1 MKVTILILLAITLG
15 VFAQSNCPLS
25 GPYECTG
32 GQINGIDFGDD
43 ADDDFFRYFYTAGD
57 VRMGDSCTLLQ
68 EGTYT
73 VSGTTI
79 NTDFEIDDDECVI
92 QGDAGFGCECVE
104 PSLGAFTVT
113 SADCQ
118 TISGPNGETCTASA
132 TCEEGFTCPSGQQ
145 PQADPNYTADFNGCG
160 PSAFPITGPSFGFE
174 ECCIGHDI
182 CYGTCG
188 TNKLDCDQEF
198 YSCMYCLCQQEGNF
212 LEREFCEEVA
222 CTYYELVDEFGCFSF
237 NGGQEDACICPGK
250 GAEHKSYSA
259 MESAPSKFGSGS
271 IKQTELFCDAP
282 FEPAECPGSAT
293 SVTPSRTP
301 ASGSGSSSSRTRTP
315 TRTPASGSSA
325 SRTPSRTRNVNT
337 VTNDITS
344 ILTNTLTVTNPTFS
358 NPLSPVTLTNPITSV
373 NVDDD
378 DSSAST
384 LMVAVVAFFAVLL
397 VL

>member
-92 QGDAGFGCECVE
+92 EGDAGFGCECVE

-188 TNKLDCDQEF
+188 TNKVQCDQEF
-198 YSCMYCLCQQEGNF
+198 YGCMYCICQQEGDF
-212 LEREFCEEVA
+212 FQREFCEEIA

-250 GAEHKSYSA
+250 DAEHKSYSA
-259 MESAPSKFGSGS
+259 MEAAPSKFGSGS
-271 IKQTELFCDAP
+271 VKQTELFCNGPYEPDDCPAAATTAP
-282 FEPAECPGSAT
+282 
-293 SVTPSRTP
+293 TPSRTP
-301 ASGSGSSSSRTRTP
+301 VA
-315 TRTPASGSSA
+315 SA
-325 SRTPSRTRNVNT
+325 SRIPDDSSN
-337 VTNDITS
+337 
-344 ILTNTLTVTNPTFS
+344 TNTGTSFTIS
-358 NPLSPVTLTNPITSV
+358 NPLTSLV
-373 NVDDD
+373 NVGDDDD
-378 DSSAST
+378 DSSASA
-384 LMVAVVAFFAVLL
+384 LMVAAAAFFA
-397 VL
+397 